1 MWAKKL
7 YCTLL
12 TGDIIVTQVNVVN
25 LTSWI
30 IDGIATY
37 EDGGAVFEFQ
47 CTSTSNNG
55 NGLSWSRQDAV
66 SITKSQNIITGG
78 ISLDFSN
85 PTASD
90 AAVYICSDSN
100 SNDDNAV
107 VNITTG
113 KLK

>member
-1 MWAKKL
+1 MWAKQL
-7 YCTLL
+7 YYTLL
-12 TGDIIVTQVNVVN
+12 TGDIIVTQVNVGN

-55 NGLSWSRQDAV
+55 DGLSWSRQDAML
-66 SITKSQNIITGG
+66 TKSQNIITGG

-90 AAVYICSDSN
+90 AGIYICSDSN
-100 SNDDNAV
+100 SNDDDAL

-113 KLK
+113 KLN